1 MAKCNVGFANIEVHT
16 KSGAKNKK
24 ANDIWRQP
32 MKKNDTGNSVGSVHL
47 LAQPS

>member
-24 ANDIWRQP
+24 Q
-32 MKKNDTGNSVGSVHL
+32 MTFGGN
-47 LAQPS
+47 Q